1 MIASGRPPGDGWK
14 TVSELIPIMGRAR
27 QTLRPMLVKLVKSG
41 EIEQAEGTNELGQ
54 VCAFFRPIVRSAQ
67 HSAKSQRA
75 R

>member
-1 MIASGRPPGDGWK
+1 MIANGRPPGDGWK

-27 QTLRPMLVKLVKSG
+27 QTLRPMLVKLAKAG
-41 EIEQAEGTNELGQ
+41 DLEQAQGTNELGQ
-54 VCAFFRPIVRSAQ
+54 VCAFFRPTTRAAQ